1 DEGALAAFAGDV
13 GENRTGLP
21 HQPHVMDITPA
32 EMEAFYAEPVIFGG
46 AILFD
51 IAARLQGGEQPENI
65 VLVQLEALGKFSH
78 AQFVDV
84 AEELFEH
91 VERVRDRLN
100 NVVCLFATQFS
111 SPFRGDLR

>member
-1 DEGALAAFAGDV
+1 
-13 GENRTGLP
+13 
-21 HQPHVMDITPA
+21 
-32 EMEAFYAEPVIFGG
+32 
-46 AILFD
+46 
-51 IAARLQGGEQPENI
+51 